1 MRGRKPTPVEQ
12 KVIEGNPGQRPL
24 PETLLV
30 SGRPDEHEMAEP
42 PEWLPRDAREFWG
55 ETISALANIGLLDRV
70 DQAALE
76 MLAVTYARWRQAVRV
91 VGVDGHFA
99 MAPNGTL
106 RVHPAMKIEREASAA
121 FFRMAEHYAL
131 TPIARTRLGMAELHR
146 RSLANEIQSS
156 LGSRDDETMEVIDTE
171 PLP

>member
-1 MRGRKPTPVEQ
+1 MN
-12 KVIEGNPGQRPL
+12 GNPGQRAL
-24 PETLLV
+24 PEPLLV
-30 SGRPDEHEMAEP
+30 SGRPDQHEMSEP
-42 PEWLPRDAREFWG
+42 PDWLPRDAREFWG
-55 ETISALANIGLLDRV
+55 ETISALANVGLLDRV
-70 DQAALE
+70 DQPALE

-91 VGVDGHFA
+91 ISVDGHFA

-146 RSLANEIQSS
+146 RSLAAEIGDS
-156 LGSRDDETMEVIDTE
+156 LGNRDDETMEVIDME
-171 PLP
+171 PL